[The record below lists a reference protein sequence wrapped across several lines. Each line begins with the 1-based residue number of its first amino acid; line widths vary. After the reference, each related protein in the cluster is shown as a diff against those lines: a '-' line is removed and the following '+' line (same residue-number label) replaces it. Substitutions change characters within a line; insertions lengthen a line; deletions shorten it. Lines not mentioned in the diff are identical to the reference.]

1 MRLIR
6 QSFLLLIP
14 IILLVSIADGT
25 IGQFNSFI
33 QEVDSIFSGPIAKG
47 TISNKS
53 LDEISGMA
61 VSTSNP
67 KYIWAHNDS
76 GDDPRIYLMDKSGKH
91 KGVFY
96 FKNAFFRDVEDMA
109 IGKGPLDD
117 RDYLYLADIGDNL
130 AVHDYNYIFRVEEP
144 YLTHVEQP
152 VFLEIKDYEKI
163 TYVYPDGQRDAEA
176 IVVDPN
182 SKDIYIFSKREPR
195 IHLYKLPYPQST
207 KDTLTA
213 ELVGK
218 LNMSMVV
225 AADMAAN
232 GRDLLVKT
240 YRNVFYYEIPEN
252 ASLEAILEMK
262 PKNLPYVREPQGEAI
277 AWDKDA
283 IGYFTASE
291 EMKIFDAVLYYYER
305 IMPAL
310 LEKDINE

>member
-1 MRLIR
+1 M
-6 QSFLLLIP
+6 
-14 IILLVSIADGT
+14 ADGT
-25 IGQFNSFI
+25 HQQLDSII
-33 QEVDSIFSGPIAKG
+33 QQVDSIFSGPMAKG

-53 LDEISGMA
+53 LDEISGIA

-76 GDDPRIYLMDKSGKH
+76 GDDPRIFLMDKKGKH

-130 AVHDYNYIFRVEEP
+130 AVHDYNYIYRVEEP
-144 YLTHVEQP
+144 YLNHVEQP
-152 VFLEIKDYEKI
+152 VFLEINDYEKI
-163 TYVYPDGQRDAEA
+163 TYVYPDGKRDAEA
-176 IVVDPN
+176 IVVDQN
-182 SKDIYIFSKREPR
+182 KDIYIFSKREPQ
-195 IHLYKLPYPQST
+195 IHIYKLPYPQSV

-213 ELVGK
+213 EFLGK

-232 GRDLLVKT
+232 GHDLLVKT
-240 YRNVFYYEIPEN
+240 YQNVFYYKIPQDG
-252 ASLEAILEMK
+252 SLEAIFEQK
-262 PKNLPYVREPQGEAI
+262 PNNLPYAREPQGEAI

-283 IGYFTASE
+283 SGYFTASE
-291 EMKIFDAVLYYYER
+291 EMKIFDAVLYYYKR
-305 IMPAL
+305 IMPPL
-310 LEKDINE
+310 SNEDIND